1 MHWDPQDWA
10 YRAEGGKHLVVFNQS
25 SRKVLRFIKAPIG
38 CERTLEEDKKEIQ
51 RRLRFEKQ
59 VVSPLLAEFGL
70 KADSGNLVSLP
81 AEFCNRLSKR
91 ISNDRPPA
99 RKDKVIPPGARFAV
113 LQDDFC
119 QNIPFTSNIAIE
131 LKPKCSFVQ
140 PNRRSCQFCLTQL
153 EKIRRGK
160 YDSRSAYCPV
170 DFFSSDPN
178 RKSFAFAH
186 LIQNPQNNLRFFCD
200 GELIYSME
208 TLEHVGASCAKRFPQ
223 LIENLCGFPNALEK
237 VVSALCNALGAS
249 ENDEHCS
256 SSLFKSENFKNSESP
271 LPCTQSGPLQAL
283 AALQKTSSHS
293 ANQVLESFKRLSPK
307 QVDDL
312 ENPSKSWLVSAK
324 KQSDL
329 SDVDIVRRHLI
340 SKTIKDC
347 SLMIVFVPKKD
358 GKISFKME
366 IVDLDLKPTSKLL
379 EHKTKEDALLKI
391 RENSAPATEI
401 PNRL

>member
-1 MHWDPQDWA
+1 MHWDPKDWA

-25 SRKVLRFIKAPIG
+25 LRKVLRFIKAPIG
-38 CERTLEEDKKEIQ
+38 LERTLEEDKREIE
-51 RRLRFEKQ
+51 RRLRFEKL

-70 KADSGNLVSLP
+70 QADSGSLVCLP
-81 AEFCNRLSKR
+81 ADFCNRLSKR

-119 QNIPFTSNIAIE
+119 QNIPFVSNIAIE

-140 PNRRSCQFCLTQL
+140 PNRRSCQFCLMQL

-170 DFFSSDPN
+170 DLFSSDLN
-178 RKSFAFAH
+178 RKRFAFAH
-186 LIQNPQNNLRFFCD
+186 LLENPQNNLRFFCD

-223 LIENLCGFPNALEK
+223 LIEKLCGFPDALDK
-237 VVSALCNALGAS
+237 VIFDLCNVLGAS
-249 ENDEHCS
+249 ENDEHCFS
-256 SSLFKSENFKNSESP
+256 STFKNENFKNSESS
-271 LPCTQSGPLQAL
+271 LSCYQNGPLRAL
-283 AALQKTSSHS
+283 AALQRTSSHS
-293 ANQVLESFKRLSPK
+293 ANEVLESFKRLSPK
-307 QVDDL
+307 QVEDL
-312 ENPSKSWLVSAK
+312 ENPSHNWLASAK
-324 KQSDL
+324 KQTDL

-347 SLMIVFVPKKD
+347 SLMIVFIPKKD
-358 GKISFKME
+358 GDIHFKME
-366 IVDLDLKPTSKLL
+366 IVDLDLKPTSKLF

-391 RENSAPATEI
+391 RENPATT
-401 PNRL
+401 NL